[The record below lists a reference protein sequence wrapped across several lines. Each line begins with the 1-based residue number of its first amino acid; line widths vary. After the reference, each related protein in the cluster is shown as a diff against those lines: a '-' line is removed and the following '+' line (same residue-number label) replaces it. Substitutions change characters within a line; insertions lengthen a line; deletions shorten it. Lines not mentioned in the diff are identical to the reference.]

1 MLRASSRLPASAAW
15 RPTLGYRYA
24 HLKGGAYKPSASLPP
39 SPPPRS
45 AWREQRWSSRTMVSL
60 STSVGF
66 LMYFFGMMQGYKQ
79 GQAQAEAKALKA
91 DSLTSALPPI

>member
-1 MLRASSRLPASAAW
+1 
-15 RPTLGYRYA
+15 
-24 HLKGGAYKPSASLPP
+24 
-39 SPPPRS
+39 
-45 AWREQRWSSRTMVSL
+45 MVSL

-66 LMYFFGMMQGYKQ
+66 LVCIDTDLSNTSLKMYFFGMMQGYKQ